1 MSVEVLYPTFA
12 VAVKVMA
19 REGIGPI
26 RDEGLLES
34 ALARPSTTVMG
45 SDAYPTLHLK
55 AAALLHSVCLNH
67 PLVDGNKRLS
77 ALLAVMFLRVN
88 GEELVL
94 TNDELYD
101 LTMSVAAGELRDV
114 DQIAVRLRT
123 QPR

>member
-1 MSVEVLYPTFA
+1 MSVQVLYPRFA

-34 ALARPSTTVMG
+34 AVARPSTTVMG

-67 PLVDGNKRLS
+67 PLVDGNERLS
-77 ALLAVMFLRVN
+77 ALLAVMFLCVN

-101 LTMSVAAGELRDV
+101 LTMAVAAGELRDV
-114 DQIAVRLRT
+114 DQIASRLRT
-123 QPR
+123 QSR